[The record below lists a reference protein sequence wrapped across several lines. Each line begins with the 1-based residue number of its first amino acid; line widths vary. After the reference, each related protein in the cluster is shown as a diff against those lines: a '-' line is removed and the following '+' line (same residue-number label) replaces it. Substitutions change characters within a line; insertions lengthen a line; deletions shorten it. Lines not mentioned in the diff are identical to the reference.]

1 MTTKTLATAGTSG
14 GGSGAISPIS
24 NIGLVRAVM
33 DTLVQRTS
41 GLPGIGTLYGR
52 SGLGK
57 SFGASYAS
65 HPAGFNGI
73 YVSCRSFETK
83 KSLAEQICKAIG
95 ITPKGNIPAIVDALI
110 EVLSISGRPLIV
122 DEVDYIVD
130 SRTLELIRDLHDA
143 SGAAILLIGEEHLPA
158 KLKRHERFDNRVLVW
173 QPAAACNEFDFAMLV
188 KQYAPSIT
196 IAPELKKRVL
206 VETGGVT
213 RRVVV
218 NIENIKR
225 WCDRKGTTQA
235 PADCDVE
242 LYTGLAPG
250 RRAS

>member
-1 MTTKTLATAGTSG
+1 MTKKLATASG
-14 GGSGAISPIS
+14 GGVIAPTS
-24 NIGLVRAVM
+24 NIGLVHTLMEQLTTRAP
-33 DTLVQRTS
+33 
-41 GLPGIGTLYGR
+41 GLPGIGTFYGA

-95 ITPKGNIPAIVDALI
+95 ITPKGNIPTIVDAI
-110 EVLSISGRPLIV
+110 VEVLAISGRPLIV

-143 SGAAILLIGEEHLPA
+143 SGASILLIGEEHLPA
-158 KLKRHERFDNRVLVW
+158 KLKRHERFDNRVLTW
-173 QPAAACNEFDFAMLV
+173 QPAASCSPADFDLLAR
-188 KQYAPSIT
+188 QYASDIH
-196 IAPELKKRVL
+196 IAPDLKKRVL
-206 VETGGVT
+206 AETRAVT

-218 NIENIKR
+218 NLENIKR
-225 WCDRKGTTQA
+225 WCDRKGTKEA
-235 PADCDVE
+235 PADCDVD
-242 LYTGLAPG
+242 LYTGRAPG
-250 RRAS
+250 RAGQ

>member
-1 MTTKTLATAGTSG
+1 MTKKMSMATG
-14 GGSGAISPIS
+14 GGVIAPTS
-24 NIGLVRAVM
+24 NIGLVHTLMEQLTTRAA
-33 DTLVQRTS
+33 
-41 GLPGIGTLYGR
+41 GLPGIGTFYGR

-57 SFGASYAS
+57 SMGAAYAS

-83 KSLAEQICKAIG
+83 KSLAEQICKAVG
-95 ITPKGNIPAIVDALI
+95 ITPKGNIPAIVDTI
-110 EVLSISGRPLIV
+110 VEVLSMGDRPLIV

-158 KLKRHERFDNRVLVW
+158 KLKRHERFDNRVLTW
-173 QPAAACNEFDFAMLV
+173 QPATGCTAGDFDLLV
-188 KQYAPSIT
+188 KQYAPAIT

-206 VETGGVT
+206 AETQAVT

-218 NIENIKR
+218 NLEAIKR
-225 WCDRKGTTQA
+225 WCDRNGTKDA
-235 PADCDVE
+235 PADCNVE
-242 LYTGLAPG
+242 LYTGRAPG
-250 RRAS
+250 RAS